1 MNSRGGMVVFLFMFF
16 VFIRNGVPIVWPIT
30 DYFFYVLLHNFNIIW
45 CIIGVILHMTH
56 YVSRFFATIFNPLL
70 GWGNEGNQVYVL
82 GVYYILLLHF
92 HNVFIKKKEAKKKK
106 KNCSSTYVCLLLRT
120 DIIYI
125 IMYTREVN
133 DMKNCDFSLCFGS

>member
-1 MNSRGGMVVFLFMFF
+1 MAHYGLFLCSFEQLLYYL
-16 VFIRNGVPIVWPIT
+16 VRNWCYPSYGSLRIT
-30 DYFFYVLLHNFNIIW
+30 
-45 CIIGVILHMTH
+45 
-56 YVSRFFATIFNPLL
+56 FFATILNPLL
-70 GWGNEGNQVYVL
+70 GWGNEVNHQVYVL

-120 DIIYI
+120 DIYIYICI

-133 DMKNCDFSLCFGS
+133 DMKNGDFSLFFGS